1 MVSATSFLPNFFTQ
15 SCLRLLHLYSRKEYV
30 SLWIVILDPFVNLF
44 KWIAYGCTSSVE
56 SFIYFS
62 LTVKS
67 ALLVKLHCWFYNL
80 LLIRSFTAG
89 SCASILSRWSF
100 QTQLLS
106 GFYWMYFFVFSLT
119 VWPLLPQF
127 PFCPLRSFRSTL
139 FHCRKKNCLTS
150 LLANVFRR
158 VSPSYN
164 MIFSADHFTRS
175 FKLYPRFKIPSR
187 NVQILKGLCHGD
199 FSVCCPTLLKYLT
212 KNLFWL

>member
-30 SLWIVILDPFVNLF
+30 SLWIVILNPFVNLF

-139 FHCRKKNCLTS
+139 FHCRKKIVWLRS
-150 LLANVFRR
+150 LQMSSGEFRQA
-158 VSPSYN
+158 
-164 MIFSADHFTRS
+164 I
-175 FKLYPRFKIPSR
+175 IW
-187 NVQILKGLCHGD
+187 
-199 FSVCCPTLLKYLT
+199 FSVQTILPGHLNYIQGSRSRAGM
-212 KNLFWL
+212 FRS